1 METSEGYLVSQ
12 LWHERDCN
20 EYGLSPRCSA
30 LRVALWKQSRVHSVS
45 LQVTVQ
51 RAVEE

>member
-12 LWHERDCN
+12 LWHERDCD
-20 EYGLSPRCSA
+20 EYGLSPLCSS
-30 LRVALWKQSRVHSVS
+30 LSVALWKQSHVYSVS